1 MNLQQ
6 KHDRNFAYAITNK
19 RIMFGQKSLTGEIQ
33 ICSLRKNK

>member
-19 RIMFGQKSLTGEIQ
+19 RIMFGQKSLTGEKFK
-33 ICSLRKNK
+33 SVAYEK